1 MTRNGIGFH
10 VVEPFQHSIL
20 YPIYA
25 RLRDEFP
32 CLIADSARKMIDFR
46 PRIIVVATDYY
57 HPFRECL
64 PGTAIV
70 WTRHGFSS
78 KNNPKHTILGCDF
91 ACVSSEWVRDDFMR
105 RGWEPRVGFWVTG
118 FVPMDSVLNP
128 RLSPAARFDWSKPA
142 VLFAPTWNKNLNAI
156 ETLGSGWIE
165 AVRQALPHL
174 TIIIKP
180 HPRTYET
187 QVELIRMWRNLAR
200 CDPNVH
206 LVEPPDS
213 SVFELLPYA
222 DILLTDVSSV
232 MFYFL
237 ALNRPM
243 ILVNNPN
250 CQTDRRYFD
259 PDGPEWRWRDMG
271 IQIESAEELPSAIHR
286 CLERRDGKA
295 DQRALYRKRVFG
307 EILDGCAADRV
318 AGRLRA
324 LLRPSAEDKNWVDL
338 SWDRITAMGRLDSA
352 LQNRPRMLL
361 HRCSW
366 RLLDRYPR
374 LRSALRRS
382 ILQRPSLQS
391 GLHRLSGYLA
401 GSAAR
406 AGSHSGHAK
415 APQNPTGENHRH
427 D

>member
-1 MTRNGIGFH
+1 
-10 VVEPFQHSIL
+10 
-20 YPIYA
+20 
-25 RLRDEFP
+25 
-32 CLIADSARKMIDFR
+32 
-46 PRIIVVATDYY
+46 
-57 HPFRECL
+57 
-64 PGTAIV
+64 
-70 WTRHGFSS
+70 
-78 KNNPKHTILGCDF
+78 
-91 ACVSSEWVRDDFMR
+91 
-105 RGWEPRVGFWVTG
+105 
-118 FVPMDSVLNP
+118 
-128 RLSPAARFDWSKPA
+128 
-142 VLFAPTWNKNLNAI
+142 
-156 ETLGSGWIE
+156 
-165 AVRQALPHL
+165 
-174 TIIIKP
+174 
-180 HPRTYET
+180 
-187 QVELIRMWRNLAR
+187 
-200 CDPNVH
+200 
-206 LVEPPDS
+206 
-213 SVFELLPYA
+213 
-222 DILLTDVSSV
+222 
-232 MFYFL
+232 
-237 ALNRPM
+237 
-243 ILVNNPN
+243 
-250 CQTDRRYFD
+250 
-259 PDGPEWRWRDMG
+259 MG

-286 CLERRDGKA
+286 CLERRDEKA